1 MSLPATLFRLAIVTF
16 AVAAAQS
23 TTTTTALTE
32 TATATTTATPTADCT
47 KTAIDS
53 FARIGL
59 NDLGFTASDDG
70 TTTDYGVA
78 GGVLSLTPAAN
89 DSSYIYETLN
99 CLPLTGG
106 RFIVFTLQT
115 TSTIQ
120 FVTQLQPGCGST
132 TNQRINGPLVIGEF
146 PQATTFAVD
155 TLSYLT
161 LAGATNLWA
170 FVLTHMNTTAGTAPW
185 SISNL
190 LVASTMPCSY
200 TNVTLV
206 TQSDVTPN
214 WTNSTSGVSCRR
226 VAVDS
231 FEAYGSNNLGVDA
244 SDDHTMNMYTVADG
258 QVTMVPRANG
268 TSYWYEDIA
277 FDGNPFNV
285 AATPYLVF
293 SVQTSASAGSFQLVV
308 ECGPINGVSRFTLAT
323 LTPGTTAKNYVV
335 PLASYFTATQL
346 ENVISFSW
354 RSFKSDGA
362 SSWIFK
368 SVSLVS
374 NYTACE
380 VANPNLVPPASTTT
394 SAVATSTLVQSAG
407 TTGGVATLTLVQSAS
422 ASSTSGVAT
431 PTLEPS
437 GVPSGGNKLSVNT
450 FTLTFWVVAFSV
462 LMYSA

>member
-1 MSLPATLFRLAIVTF
+1 MRSLPAALFRLATVTF

-32 TATATTTATPTADCT
+32 TATATTTTTATPTILTDCN

-53 FARIGL
+53 FAQTGL
-59 NDLGFTASDDG
+59 NNLNLNAYDDG
-70 TTTDYGVA
+70 TLAGYAVA

-89 DSSYIYETLN
+89 DTSYFYETLN

-120 FVTQLQPGCGST
+120 FVTQLQPGCGNT

-155 TLSYLT
+155 TLSFLT

-190 LVASTMPCSY
+190 LVASTMPCGY
-200 TNVTLV
+200 TNVTLI

-244 SDDHTMNMYTVADG
+244 SDDHTMNTYTVADG

-277 FDGNPFNV
+277 FGGNPFNV

-293 SVQTSASAGSFQLVV
+293 SAQTSASAGSFQLVV
-308 ECGPINGVSRFTLAT
+308 EGGPINGVSRFTLAT

-362 SSWIFK
+362 SPWIFK

-374 NYTACE
+374 NYTACD
-380 VANPNLVPPASTTT
+380 VANPTLVRPASTTT
-394 SAVATSTLVQSAG
+394 SGVATSTLMQ
-407 TTGGVATLTLVQSAS
+407 S

-431 PTLEPS
+431 PSLVPS
-437 GVPSGGNKLSVNT
+437 GVPSGCNKLSVNA
-450 FTLTFWVVAFSV
+450 FTLAFWVVAISV